1 VFYALRYF
9 VQYADPSLAAGER
22 RELRADAVTIKA
34 VDECLI
40 GAILLIF
47 AGGHYEPFVRKL
59 EATERSESAPRL
71 LPVRSLAQ
79 LKGQTASLIL
89 LVLAIEFFQR
99 ALALSYESALGLCS
113 TSRPA
118 FCSLAWHSTSAPKAS
133 PGKRP
138 KAGG

>member
-1 VFYALRYF
+1 VKLPGRSFERAFWSSRLMILGAVVFGVLVVLGAFNLATVDVFYALRYF

-22 RELRADAVTIKA
+22 RELRADAMTIIKA
-34 VDECLI
+34 ADEYLI

-89 LVLAIEFFQR
+89 LVLAIGFF
-99 ALALSYESALGLCS
+99 
-113 TSRPA
+113 
-118 FCSLAWHSTSAPKAS
+118 
-133 PGKRP
+133 
-138 KAGG
+138 